1 MRDEGELYVT
11 AQPARRV
18 SRRALTADLE
28 PDERR
33 GWLYYGLASLGISAL
48 GLAAAGSL
56 ALTTNAQTT
65 GDVRPAHTAAAVTA
79 PAIAAGAGTAPA
91 ITKQQP
97 AAVYTFARRP
107 ILTSSD
113 DNRSAALRIAIVKE
127 QAAQRAEELVKEAED
142 LTRAAQTASSDA
154 RQSKLTAA
162 DRASGLAAAKAADE
176 KLRRAVAARVAAV
189 LEREAHEAQERADAT
204 STRRSSPE
212 RRSIPTGSSDN
223 GGNSDGG
230 GSDSGG
236 SDSGGSDGGGGVSP
250 VPGAVIGAHF
260 GQYGV
265 WSRYHTGLDFR
276 AAYGTPI
283 RAVKSGVV
291 LFAGN
296 KGDWAGNHVAI
307 RHGDGRTTMS
317 SHMSSMAVGSG
328 QSVRAG
334 QVIGYVGQTGRAFGA
349 HLHFELYPAGV
360 RYGDVYRA
368 INPQPWL
375 AANGVQTR

>member
-1 MRDEGELYVT
+1 M
-11 AQPARRV
+11 
-18 SRRALTADLE
+18 TADIE

-33 GWLYYGLASLGISAL
+33 SWLSYGLAALGISAL

-56 ALTTNAQTT
+56 ALTTSAQTT
-65 GDVRPAHTAAAVTA
+65 GDARPARAPAAVTA
-79 PAIAAGAGTAPA
+79 PAVGGGTGSGPA
-91 ITKQQP
+91 LTTQQA
-97 AAVYTFARRP
+97 AAVNTFARRP
-107 ILTSSD
+107 NLSASD
-113 DNRSAALRIAIVKE
+113 TNRSAALHTAIVKE
-127 QAAQRAEELVKEAED
+127 QAAQRAEELAKEADE
-142 LTRAAQTASSDA
+142 LTRAAQAASSDA

-176 KLRRAVAARVAAV
+176 KLRRAVAARVAAAV
-189 LEREAHEAQERADAT
+189 ERQAHQAREDDAGFSAT
-204 STRRSSPE
+204 PRRGPDRS
-212 RRSIPTGSSDN
+212 SIPTG
-223 GGNSDGG
+223 GDGG
-230 GSDSGG
+230 GSG
-236 SDSGGSDGGGGVSP
+236 SGGGVSP

-328 QSVRAG
+328 QTVQAG

-360 RYGDVYRA
+360 RYGDVYKA

-375 AANGVQTR
+375 AANGVHTR

>member
-1 MRDEGELYVT
+1 M
-11 AQPARRV
+11 
-18 SRRALTADLE
+18 
-28 PDERR
+28 
-33 GWLYYGLASLGISAL
+33 
-48 GLAAAGSL
+48 
-56 ALTTNAQTT
+56 
-65 GDVRPAHTAAAVTA
+65 TAA
-79 PAIAAGAGTAPA
+79 
-91 ITKQQP
+91 K
-97 AAVYTFARRP
+97 
-107 ILTSSD
+107 L
-113 DNRSAALRIAIVKE
+113 
-127 QAAQRAEELVKEAED
+127 AE
-142 LTRAAQTASSDA
+142 
-154 RQSKLTAA
+154 
-162 DRASGLAAAKAADE
+162 E
-176 KLRRAVAARVAAV
+176 KLRRAVAARVAAS
-189 LEREAHEAQERADAT
+189 LERQAHEARED
-204 STRRSSPE
+204 
-212 RRSIPTGSSDN
+212 TGT
-223 GGNSDGG
+223 
-230 GSDSGG
+230 SDSSNRDNDDDDSNTPRRAPNVSNVSPGG
-236 SDSGGSDGGGGVSP
+236 RAYSP

-328 QSVRAG
+328 QAVQAG

-375 AANGVQTR
+375 TANGVQTH